1 MVFFVFINRAIHIV
15 SFFTINAVMVIVNA
29 VIVDMVIV
37 DMVIVDM
44 VIVDAVIVD
53 TVIFGAV
60 IANAAIHGGTLLVNQ
75 DLPLEKL

>member
-29 VIVDMVIV
+29 VIV

>member
-29 VIVDMVIV
+29 
-37 DMVIVDM
+37 